1 VPTLAQII
9 WISAPNTN
17 LYAMAAL
24 VIEAPSL
31 GASGSPVFTITHLQT
46 SPIPLNEN
54 RCGSSK
60 IRLC

>member
-1 VPTLAQII
+1 MPTLAQII
-9 WISAPNTN
+9 WISGPNAN

-24 VIEAPSL
+24 VIEPPSS
-31 GASGSPVFTITHLQT
+31 GASVSTVFTITHLQT